1 MMYMRKQ
8 MTFRMILSFMKMV
21 SGSEVQDV
29 LLVVQLKPGGA
40 QQASSRHLGCRVA
53 PSASGKDSKTD
64 QAHRCSVLHCPLLVR
79 PEHVH
84 RPIQIT
90 DLALNFVA
98 ADETIATGGCD
109 ARSATPLMC
118 CTLIA
123 LYDCATAA
131 LSSFRLLL
139 VILSPLFTVHD
150 VCNEAPI
157 SCTPTTSITILRQS
171 TAPFVPETES

>member
-64 QAHRCSVLHCPLLVR
+64 QAHRCSVLHCPLLSAMGF
-79 PEHVH
+79 
-84 RPIQIT
+84 T
-90 DLALNFVA
+90 
-98 ADETIATGGCD
+98 TIARFIREY
-109 ARSATPLMC
+109 A
-118 CTLIA
+118 
-123 LYDCATAA
+123 
-131 LSSFRLLL
+131 
-139 VILSPLFTVHD
+139 
-150 VCNEAPI
+150 
-157 SCTPTTSITILRQS
+157 QS
-171 TAPFVPETES
+171 TFTGLSKSQIWRSISWLQMRRSRPGDAMHGAPRLSCAVHSSHSMTARPQHFHRSVCYS